1 MTHNLRSPSYE
12 QFLEYRAVIIKAIA
26 RAWRDPAYRHLL
38 KENPIAALKTLGYSY
53 PFKIKLKVQTDTS
66 KWTPG
71 ANGGWT
77 TCRQNK
83 LTLVLP
89 PAPAKKE
96 DYAIA
101 LASYNANHIDI
112 MDHHSHPGD

>member
-1 MTHNLRSPSYE
+1 MTQHLRSPSYE

-26 RAWRDPAYRHLL
+26 RAWHDPDYRRELQ
-38 KENPIAALKTLGYSY
+38 EDPVSALKTLGYSY

-66 KWTPG
+66 TWTPG
-71 ANGGWT
+71 VNGGWT

-89 PAPAKKE
+89 PAPARKE
-96 DYAIA
+96 DYAVA

-112 MDHHSHPGD
+112 MDHHSRLGD